1 MSSSSSSRNS
11 DLKSQLDNINWQ
23 KRQIRINSQHFEK
36 IKAITKDVKEL
47 QNLEQKV
54 MEDRRKFLNYGINNF

>member
-47 QNLEQKV
+47 RNLEQKV